1 VTPRFEMSEFAKDSE
16 SRLAAA
22 RRATIPEMGRAEL
35 ESSMRLKTQP
45 PIAAPNEAWAATM
58 TGPPVVSLDARA
70 IRQLPLDHRTGFVL
84 SLIDGTVDLETLVVI
99 SAMPREEVLRI
110 VRALE
115 ESGVVSFRD
124 LPSP

>member
-1 VTPRFEMSEFAKDSE
+1 
-16 SRLAAA
+16 
-22 RRATIPEMGRAEL
+22 
-35 ESSMRLKTQP
+35 MRLKTQP
-45 PIAAPNEAWAATM
+45 PPIEAPNEAWAATM

-84 SLIDGTVDLETLVVI
+84 SLIDGVVDLETLVVI
-99 SAMPREEVLRI
+99 AAMPREEVLRI

-124 LPSP
+124 PPSP